1 MTCSVSPVHGNA
13 TIKTRPS
20 HAFTAQAGLPNSP
33 DPERLS
39 ECEFELVL
47 ATDRNSRAISDLLRA
62 AQTSTSQSVAPGRAR
77 RAGFRRRRVF
87 VHRPAAQMMPNRRV
101 ARGASR
107 HGGKSLLRAMA
118 LSLGEFVPLPS
129 MKRAIRPRVVPLASL
144 VVPLAS
150 PRCPGSGRFA
160 LDVGCSSRD
169 VRVVEGR
176 RASSSRA
183 ALLALRQNPIGW
195 TGSDPFAALRPSIG
209 VQLWAPSGE
218 SMLRFLSYRPTHVR
232 IANCI
237 AVRIPSAPP

>member
-33 DPERLS
+33 DPERMS

-47 ATDRNSRAISDLLRA
+47 ATDRNSRAISDLSRA

-150 PRCPGSGRFA
+150 LVVP
-160 LDVGCSSRD
+160 
-169 VRVVEGR
+169 VRAGLRSTWGVR
-176 RASSSRA
+176 RAMCASLRADARARA
-183 ALLALRQNPIGW
+183 APPCWPLRQNPISW
-195 TGSDPFAALRPSIG
+195 TGPTFAALQEQLGDKGTIG
-209 VQLWAPSGE
+209 
-218 SMLRFLSYRPTHVR
+218 
-232 IANCI
+232 
-237 AVRIPSAPP
+237 

>member
-1 MTCSVSPVHGNA
+1 MTCSVSPVHGKA

-33 DPERLS
+33 DPERMS

-87 VHRPAAQMMPNRRV
+87 VHRPAAQMMPDRRV

-169 VRVVEGR
+169 VCVVEGR
-176 RASSSRA
+176 RTSSSRA
-183 ALLALRQNPIGW
+183 ALLAVASKPNQLD
-195 TGSDPFAALRPSIG
+195 GSDLCCPSRAAWRQRQDRLT
-209 VQLWAPSGE
+209 A
-218 SMLRFLSYRPTHVR
+218 
-232 IANCI
+232 
-237 AVRIPSAPP
+237 

>member
-1 MTCSVSPVHGNA
+1 MTCSVSPVHGKA

-33 DPERLS
+33 DPERMS

-62 AQTSTSQSVAPGRAR
+62 AQTSNQPICRDRPRAPRWLQAPTRFCPSSGGANS
-77 RAGFRRRRVF
+77 ADW
-87 VHRPAAQMMPNRRV
+87 RV

-144 VVPLAS
+144 VVPPCVPSLSRFGPVCARRGVFVA
-150 PRCPGSGRFA
+150 RC
-160 LDVGCSSRD
+160 
-169 VRVVEGR
+169 VRR
-176 RASSSRA
+176 
-183 ALLALRQNPIGW
+183 
-195 TGSDPFAALRPSIG
+195 
-209 VQLWAPSGE
+209 
-218 SMLRFLSYRPTHVR
+218 
-232 IANCI
+232 
-237 AVRIPSAPP
+237 